1 MGGVQWWFQ
10 QGAGMRVSKGMK
22 RILQGKFRKSTAV
35 MLVGEEL
42 RLWGQQPLV
51 LSGLCRILICP
62 VSLSFLVCAIQEG
75 LVETRLVVKIKC
87 GDTHKGLCIES
98 DPVSPQ

>member
-10 QGAGMRVSKGMK
+10 QGADMRVSKGVK
-22 RILQGKFRKSTAV
+22 RILQGKFQKSAALIV
-35 MLVGEEL
+35 DEEL

-75 LVETRLVVKIKC
+75 LVETRLVVKIK
-87 GDTHKGLCIES
+87 
-98 DPVSPQ
+98 